1 MIRAAF
7 GSAICFFPFILMAGC
22 GGGTSSSKSATP
34 TPGPTPEAAKIQHIV
49 IILQENRTVDN
60 LFNGFPGA
68 ETVQSG
74 MSNGQSVP
82 LQPVTL
88 EQGSGLDNSHAGW
101 WKDWDQ
107 GAMDGFAHPV
117 SVYPNPSLAYG
128 YVPKSE
134 TVPYWTLAQT
144 YTFGDHMFQPNS
156 GPSFPS
162 HQYLIAG
169 QSATADE
176 NPTGSPW
183 GCDAPNSVTVALLG
197 PNGTNLPGIYP
208 CFTYKTIADSLDAKN
223 ISWRY
228 YEPAENSASPD
239 NGFDF
244 SAFESIKQ
252 IRMGSDWSQD
262 VISPAT
268 QILTDLKNGSLPQVT
283 WITPGFGFSDH
294 PGTGATA
301 EGPDWVANIVNA
313 IGASQYWNSTAIF
326 ITWDDFGGWY
336 DHVVPP
342 TVDSMGYGFR
352 VPLIIVS
359 PYAKHGYVSKT
370 THSFGS
376 LLHYIEGA
384 FDLPGLGTRDMTADD
399 FSDCFDYTQ
408 TPQPYTQ
415 IPVTFTPSFFIHLNP
430 PRQPGSN

>member
-1 MIRAAF
+1 MVLRAAF
-7 GSAICFFPFILMAGC
+7 GSIVCLCAFILGC
-22 GGGTSSSKSATP
+22 GGSSSSNTGTP
-34 TPGPTPEAAKIQHIV
+34 PPGHTPESAKIQHVV

-68 ETVQSG
+68 ETVTSG

-88 EQGSGLDNSHAGW
+88 EQGSALDNSHAGW
-101 WKDWDQ
+101 VKDWNQ
-107 GAMDGFAHPV
+107 GAMDGFAHPATG
-117 SVYPNPSLAYG
+117 YPNPSLAYG
-128 YVPKSE
+128 YVPQSE
-134 TVPYWTLAQT
+134 TAPYWTLAKA

-169 QSATADE
+169 QSANADE
-176 NPTGSPW
+176 NPIGTPW
-183 GCDAPNSVTVALLG
+183 GCDAPQSVVVSVLG
-197 PNGTNLPGIYP
+197 SSGANLPGIYP
-208 CFTYKTIADSLDAKN
+208 CFSYTTIADNLDAKH

-228 YEPAENSASPD
+228 YEPAEDSKNPN

-244 SAFESIKQ
+244 SAFEANKQ
-252 IRMGSDWSQD
+252 IRNGSDWSKD
-262 VISPAT
+262 VISPET
-268 QILTDLKNGSLPQVT
+268 KILTDIKNGSLAQVT
-283 WITPGFGFSDH
+283 WVVPSFPYADH

-301 EGPDWVANIVNA
+301 EGPDWVADIVNA
-313 IGASQYWNSTAIF
+313 IGASQFWNSTAIF
-326 ITWDDFGGWY
+326 VTWDDYGGWY

-342 TVDSMGYGFR
+342 QVDPMGLGFR

-376 LLHYIEGA
+376 FLRYIEGV
-384 FDLPGLGTRDMTADD
+384 FDLPGLGTRDTSADD

-415 IPVTFTPSFFIHLNP
+415 IPTKFSPAFFIHLN
-430 PRQPGSN
+430 RPGPGNE

>member
-1 MIRAAF
+1 MVLRAAF
-7 GSAICFFPFILMAGC
+7 GSAICLCAFLAGC
-22 GGGTSSSKSATP
+22 GGSSSSTSGTP
-34 TPGPTPEAAKIQHIV
+34 PPGPTPESAKIQHVV

-74 MSNGQSVP
+74 MRNGQSVP
-82 LQPVTL
+82 LQPVTF

-107 GAMDGFAHPV
+107 GAMDGFAHPATGY
-117 SVYPNPSLAYG
+117 SEPSLAYG
-128 YVPKSE
+128 YVPKDE

-162 HQYLIAG
+162 HQYLVTG
-169 QSATADE
+169 QSANADE
-176 NPTGSPW
+176 NPTGTPW
-183 GCDAPNSVTVALLG
+183 GCDAPHSVTVALLG

-208 CFTYKTIADSLDAKN
+208 CFSYKTIADTLDAKH

-228 YEPAENSASPD
+228 YEPAENSGSPD

-244 SAFESIKQ
+244 SAFEAVKQ
-252 IRMGSDWSQD
+252 IRNGSDWSKD

-268 QILTDLKNGSLPQVT
+268 QILTDIKNGDLAQVT
-283 WITPGFGFSDH
+283 WIVPGFAFSDH
-294 PGTGATA
+294 AGTGATA
-301 EGPDWVANIVNA
+301 EGPDWVADIVNA

-336 DHVVPP
+336 DHVAPP
-342 TVDSMGYGFR
+342 QTDSMGFGFR
-352 VPLIIVS
+352 VPLIVVS
-359 PYAKHGYVSKT
+359 PYAKRNYVSKS

-376 LLHYIEGA
+376 FLRYIEDV
-384 FDLPGLGTRDMTADD
+384 FDLPGLGTRDTNSDD
-399 FSDCFDYTQ
+399 FSDCFDYAQ

-415 IPVTFTPSFFIHLNP
+415 LPVTFTPSFFIHLNS
-430 PRQPGSN
+430 PRTLASK